1 MGWGRRGRCGRHV
14 WGPSSWGPAYSPARD
29 RLLTPT
35 ARLPRVSGGCQ
46 ALGVLSLGD
55 GGNCPSGP
63 RVQSVSLGPL
73 PAPVMTVAHTCRAHG
88 MCRVLCVTGAIVT
101 PSLEM
106 GRWRP
111 TQEVSA
117 PAPYTAQQRGAGQG
131 GHRQVDSRAH
141 ALGHWPVPPPFIQPL
156 GCGHMMGQPLWA
168 RRRRRHLRGRASHY
182 RGSSLSLGSSAAAPP
197 SGHRPLQHRLVSSA
211 IPGAA
216 SASGHI
222 WCCCCPR
229 E

>member
-1 MGWGRRGRCGRHV
+1 MGAQGALWQACLGAILLGPRLQPCQ
-14 WGPSSWGPAYSPARD
+14 GPSPDTYSQAAPGLWRVPGSRSA
-29 RLLTPT
+29 
-35 ARLPRVSGGCQ
+35 LPGGRGK
-46 ALGVLSLGD
+46 L
-55 GGNCPSGP
+55 PF
-63 RVQSVSLGPL
+63 RVSLGPL
-73 PAPVMTVAHTCRAHG
+73 PAPVMTVAHTCRARG

-131 GHRQVDSRAH
+131 GHRQADSRAH